1 MFISLHKK
9 FSTVENE
16 MSDVSDE
23 ELKEKILAFIR
34 EARRPLDINHIAK
47 HLGLSWWPAYRLIT
61 EIIIDKLKS
70 DPGGTAELPFVL
82 IKSTKSFIIFPKHL
96 SRVAKNQISGG

>member
-1 MFISLHKK
+1 MFISFDKK

-34 EARRPLDINHIAK
+34 KARRPLDINHIAK
-47 HLGLSWWPAYRLIT
+47 HFDLSWWPTYRLIT
-61 EIIIDKLKS
+61 EIIIDKLKA

-96 SRVAKNQISGG
+96 SPVAETKISGG

>member
-1 MFISLHKK
+1 MFISINKK

-47 HLGLSWWPAYRLIT
+47 HLGLSWWPTYRLIT
-61 EIIIDKLKS
+61 EIIIDKLKA

-96 SRVAKNQISGG
+96 SPKNQISGGYR